1 MSTFY
6 ACIFVQDLG
15 AKTTS
20 SNREILETADT
31 IFLAIKPNLAGAVIK
46 EIAPFVRRDQLF
58 ISLAAGISLDFIE
71 NVRFVCICSKLQVLW
86 HCRSVVLK
94 IRDFTL
100 VLNLFWRKVWSLH
113 ICLKH
118 LDFIESYKRES
129 EKNSGVKFVYN
140 FSHFCYNDNIHCF
153 TPGILYEKYLYID
166 RTCFHFPH
174 FSPVSSLVQRLKK
187 CRSFF
192 LVINSEKCTKKS
204 CNLQFPK

>member
-46 EIAPFVRRDQLF
+46 EIAPFVRRDQLV

-100 VLNLFWRKVWSLH
+100 VLNLFWRKVQSLH

-129 EKNSGVKFVYN
+129 EKNSGIKFVYN
-140 FSHFCYNDNIHCF
+140 FSHFSYNDNIHCF
-153 TPGILYEKYLYID
+153 TPGILYEKQSVPVHRQD
-166 RTCFHFPH
+166 MFPLSTF
-174 FSPVSSLVQRLKK
+174 FSCEQFSST
-187 CRSFF
+187 F
-192 LVINSEKCTKKS
+192 EKV
-204 CNLQFPK
+204 